1 MKKTTAL
8 ILALILLC
16 TVHAFA
22 AEAAA
27 LDDGL
32 YEVPVTLMH
41 KEDPKESFGNK
52 YIAHTGLLKI
62 ENGKKEITILLTTDM
77 KGIEFSYYTDGSLSG
92 EVKKSKAVSG
102 VKVSGESYSQ
112 GFVIPLAKENEI
124 GLKFSVPVMP
134 MSPSAKLKI
143 DYGKAVLISAATE
156 QTSLSEATSVLLE
169 QTSAQETESEATTLA
184 AEQSATS
191 EQALAEATA
200 VQPSESNTEEASNSF
215 VPFAILAVAA
225 TALIIFSICIVKGKN
240 KK

>member
-1 MKKTTAL
+1 MKKTAAL
-8 ILALILLC
+8 ILALILPC

-22 AEAAA
+22 TEAAA

-52 YIAHTGLLKI
+52 YIAQTGLLKI

-77 KGIEFSYYTDGSLSG
+77 KEIEFSYYTDGSLSG
-92 EVKKSKAVSG
+92 EVKKSKVVSG
-102 VKVSGESYSQ
+102 VEISGEGYSQ

-156 QTSLSEATSVLLE
+156 QASLSETTSILSE

-184 AEQSATS
+184 VEQT
-191 EQALAEATA
+191 LAKTTA
-200 VQPSESNTEEASNSF
+200 VQPSKSNTEEASNSF